1 MRRKPDTVPRMTPA
15 YRQELDAILRE
26 QLRLRNL
33 AAALDQRIAAL
44 DRSLAAPAPAEP
56 PPVPKASPAPV
67 PPPPAPAPVF
77 IPPVPKPAPTA
88 PPPLPPTP
96 PRTAAP
102 AESIELKLGTYWLA
116 RIGIVILLTGF
127 VFLGNYAY
135 HHIVPHLGAWGK
147 LALLG
152 LAGAA
157 LSGAGVWLER
167 GREAMRNYARVL
179 LAGGA
184 ATFYYTAYAAHFVA
198 PLRVI
203 ESPLLGG
210 ALLLVLAGAFLW
222 AAERRRSQ

>member
-1 MRRKPDTVPRMTPA
+1 MRGRKPFAPPHATPAFIGWAVRRKPRTVPQMTPA
-15 YRQELDAILRE
+15 DRLELDAILRE

-56 PPVPKASPAPV
+56 PPIPKAEPAPAPV
-67 PPPPAPAPVF
+67 AVAAGGEADSFPYSATPTPAPQPAPPAPAPR
-77 IPPVPKPAPTA
+77 AET
-88 PPPLPPTP
+88 
-96 PRTAAP
+96 P

-157 LSGAGVWLER
+157 LSGAGAWLER
-167 GREAMRNYARVL
+167 GREAMRN
-179 LAGGA
+179 
-184 ATFYYTAYAAHFVA
+184 
-198 PLRVI
+198 
-203 ESPLLGG
+203 
-210 ALLLVLAGAFLW
+210 
-222 AAERRRSQ
+222 

>member
-1 MRRKPDTVPRMTPA
+1 MTPA
-15 YRQELDAILRE
+15 DRLELDAILRE

-56 PPVPKASPAPV
+56 PPIPKAEPAPAPV
-67 PPPPAPAPVF
+67 AVAAGGEADSFPYSATPTPAPQPAPPAPAPR
-77 IPPVPKPAPTA
+77 AET
-88 PPPLPPTP
+88 
-96 PRTAAP
+96 P

-157 LSGAGVWLER
+157 LSGAGAWLER
-167 GREAMRNYARVL
+167 GREAMRN
-179 LAGGA
+179 
-184 ATFYYTAYAAHFVA
+184 
-198 PLRVI
+198 
-203 ESPLLGG
+203 
-210 ALLLVLAGAFLW
+210 
-222 AAERRRSQ
+222 